1 MEGNERLNV
10 EARIKVLRNIQVLLD
25 AAVMEMSQY
34 SAVVNRLNLNPT
46 PVNVTAAPV
55 HATAE
60 APVATASAS
69 AAAPFVT
76 PEETG
81 TKPKAATVPKPVPEQ
96 VEGEQLLQAAE
107 GESSGAGA
115 TPLSDEQ
122 MELRRRRLEKF
133 EKKDESPPA
142 QQ

>member
-55 HATAE
+55 NATAE
-60 APVATASAS
+60 APVAPAS
-69 AAAPFVT
+69 AAATFVT

-81 TKPKAATVPKPVPEQ
+81 TKPKAATASKPVPEQ
-96 VEGEQLLQAAE
+96 VEGEQLPQAAE
-107 GESSGAGA
+107 GESSGSGA